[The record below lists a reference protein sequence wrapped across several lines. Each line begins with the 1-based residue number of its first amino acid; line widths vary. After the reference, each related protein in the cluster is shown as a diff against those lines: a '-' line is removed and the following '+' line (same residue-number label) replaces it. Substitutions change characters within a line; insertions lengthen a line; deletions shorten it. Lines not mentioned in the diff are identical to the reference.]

1 MNTSV
6 SNQHICSDI
15 SEKWEN
21 TRNDIGVV
29 WEVEQSTG
37 QLQQERMGNSLSF

>member
-29 WEVEQSTG
+29 WEVWNN
-37 QLQQERMGNSLSF
+37 QQDNYNRKEWVIH